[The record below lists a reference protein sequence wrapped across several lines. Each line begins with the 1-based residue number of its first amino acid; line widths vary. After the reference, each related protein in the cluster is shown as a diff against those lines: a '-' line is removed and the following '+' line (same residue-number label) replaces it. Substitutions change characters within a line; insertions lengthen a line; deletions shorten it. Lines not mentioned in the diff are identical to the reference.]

1 MSVGQEIDRDTA
13 DSTLSNCSMT
23 WIRIATTGQLRDDEM
38 MLIQLD
44 GHQLVLYR
52 SGADRF

>member
-1 MSVGQEIDRDTA
+1 
-13 DSTLSNCSMT
+13 MT